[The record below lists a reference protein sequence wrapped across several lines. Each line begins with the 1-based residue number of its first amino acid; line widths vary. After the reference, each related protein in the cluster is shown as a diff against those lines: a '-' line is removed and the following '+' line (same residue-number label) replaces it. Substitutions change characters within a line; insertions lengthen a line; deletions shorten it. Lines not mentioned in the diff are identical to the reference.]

1 MHQLVILE
9 MHAVLLDLFTSI
21 TIDLFLGFLFF
32 FLHLLFQNETLE
44 GTLPFYPY
52 FLWYNSA
59 KIMFAKII
67 RKESR
72 LLHSHWKSFIASNTE
87 LQIPLFIWH
96 PYSFSSQSL
105 LFAGRCRVWGSFT
118 AIWNG
123 QGWRW
128 VPWLCVPCQWGPHTT
143 HPGWMLSR
151 YGMRRAAVNSVMLY
165 AFLK

>member
-9 MHAVLLDLFTSI
+9 MHAVLLDLFTLI
-21 TIDLFLGFLFF
+21 TIDLFRGFLFF

-72 LLHSHWKSFIASNTE
+72 LLHSHWKSFIASNT
-87 LQIPLFIWH
+87 IIHMTSILFFFSVSVICREMQGLGLLHCNLEWPGLEMSTLAVCAMPMGPSH
-96 PYSFSSQSL
+96 YS
-105 LFAGRCRVWGSFT
+105 
-118 AIWNG
+118 
-123 QGWRW
+123 
-128 VPWLCVPCQWGPHTT
+128 
-143 HPGWMLSR
+143 SR
-151 YGMRRAAVNSVMLY
+151 MNA
-165 AFLK
+165 K